1 MDVYCKSFAFL
12 CLAFSTSPEGAKQYI
27 EKKYKTV
34 TNFQQVAAASHKK
47 SSSEGRIDVM
57 GMKGWYLFSSF
68 FYFRIKISSLKSQGI
83 FLRYC
88 EAKKNL

>member
-68 FYFRIKISSLKSQGI
+68 LLLPYKDILIEESGDFFAL
-83 FLRYC
+83 L
-88 EAKKNL
+88 